1 MIRSAHTL
9 TDDAPSWRRTPLRT
23 PLRYPAAVLLV
34 VAGVAHIPI
43 TPMHLK
49 EAPYIGALFIALT
62 AVCFALA
69 LTLPFHDSPTVWAL
83 TAAVTIAAVLAYVL
97 SRTVAL
103 PQIGDDVGNW
113 TEPLGLLSITTEFLS
128 AALSVIALK
137 SNHEAAP

>member
-1 MIRSAHTL
+1 
-9 TDDAPSWRRTPLRT
+9 
-23 PLRYPAAVLLV
+23 
-34 VAGVAHIPI
+34 
-43 TPMHLK
+43 MHLK

-62 AVCFALA
+62 AVCIALA

-83 TAAVTIAAVLAYVL
+83 TAAVTAAAVLAYAL

-128 AALSVIALK
+128 AARSVIALK
-137 SNHEAAP
+137 SNHEVHGRSNMPPTWTSRSVRPSGQQPADRRRRSFRNL